1 MYHFHHINL
10 IWSKYQNCELSF
22 NKISQYS
29 LQAWSF
35 SCFPGGRSETLFDY
49 FWLLAL
55 ILTTG
60 KCYKKPAGGKSIL
73 LCKKFEVEVW
83 IPCYGQNLV
92 LKRQQFIFQ
101 IYATCSAFKFKLFG
115 KIRVY
120 KSNPCISIMH
130 IVWKNQKVNTIWACN
145 TSTFIAPKYQF
156 FL

>member
-60 KCYKKPAGGKSIL
+60 KCYKKPAGGKAIL
-73 LCKKFEVEVW
+73 LWKKFEVEVW
-83 IPCYGQNLV
+83 IPCYAQNL
-92 LKRQQFIFQ
+92 QQHFIFQ
-101 IYATCSAFKFKLFG
+101 AHATCSEFINQTLHL
-115 KIRVY
+115 Y
-120 KSNPCISIMH
+120 KSSLICM
-130 IVWKNQKVNTIWACN
+130 KVYLYCMKK
-145 TSTFIAPKYQF
+145 TSKSGHNMGMQY
-156 FL
+156 